1 MKGKVGM
8 LESKPITPL
17 EALEILL
24 ETIDGYDHSW
34 EEVNRAKELLQ
45 KKLKE
50 E

>member
-1 MKGKVGM
+1 M
-8 LESKPITPL
+8 EPITPL
-17 EALEILL
+17 QALEILL

-45 KKLKE
+45 NYIKE